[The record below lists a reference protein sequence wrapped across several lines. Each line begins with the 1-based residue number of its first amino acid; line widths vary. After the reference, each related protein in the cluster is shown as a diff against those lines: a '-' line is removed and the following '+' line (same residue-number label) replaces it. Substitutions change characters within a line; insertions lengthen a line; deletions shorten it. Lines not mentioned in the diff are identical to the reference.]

1 MGEFCARTLCAALVA
16 VILTIPIAGA
26 RASDANG
33 FLIAAKTDR
42 FTEKEG
48 FERQPK
54 DIINSLKSNEVA
66 PFQTLFDGLQQA
78 FELDKTLKN
87 KGPFTLFAPTD
98 KAFKKMSDD
107 DVAQLFANKKKLKQV
122 LMYHIV
128 PGNFD
133 SKSLREKKKL
143 MTMEGSEITITEH
156 NGNLYADK
164 SLITVTDVPCTNGVM
179 HVLEQV
185 IMPALSK

>member
-1 MGEFCARTLCAALVA
+1 MGKIGMASLCAALSVVMPLAMTA
-16 VILTIPIAGA
+16 VGA
-26 RASDANG
+26 EEPTG
-33 FLIAAKTDR
+33 KLLAARTDR
-42 FTEKEG
+42 YTEKAG

-107 DVAQLFANKKKLKQV
+107 DVAQLFGNKKKLKQV

-128 PGNFD
+128 PGNVD
-133 SKSLREKKKL
+133 AKALREKKKL
-143 MTMEGSEITITEH
+143 KTMEGHEITITEH
-156 NGNLYADK
+156 GGNLYADK
-164 SLITVTDVPCTNGVM
+164 SLITITDVPCTNGVI

-185 IMPALSK
+185 IMPPLGN

>member
-1 MGEFCARTLCAALVA
+1 MEKICIRSLCAAVA
-16 VILTIPIAGA
+16 MNVLISIAGVQ
-26 RASDANG
+26 ASEGDRK
-33 FLIAAKTDR
+33 LIAAKTDR

-87 KGPFTLFAPTD
+87 QGPFTLFAPTD

-133 SKSLREKKKL
+133 SKALRDKKK
-143 MTMEGSEITITEH
+143 MKTMEGSEITITEH

-164 SLITVTDVPCTNGVM
+164 SLITITDVPCTNGVM

-185 IMPALSK
+185 IMPPLGQ